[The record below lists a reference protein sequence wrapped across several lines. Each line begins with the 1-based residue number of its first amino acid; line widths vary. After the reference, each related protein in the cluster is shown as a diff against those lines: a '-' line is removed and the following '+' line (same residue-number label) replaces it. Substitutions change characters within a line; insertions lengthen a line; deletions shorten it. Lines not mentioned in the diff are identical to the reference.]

1 MQTLK
6 YSRRLSYLLTL
17 ETKGLQAL
25 MTSQINDDLLDL
37 KVQAI
42 FGQNDESEPRISAE
56 EKERQDEL

>member
-1 MQTLK
+1 LK
-6 YSRRLSYLLTL
+6 LFSEPEKQLADP
-17 ETKGLQAL
+17 TKGLQAL